1 MLTYDGYFRANIK
14 TMAPPI
20 DAPTIHIG
28 SVKPFLSKNY
38 NRYQMMIKRKNDLL
52 YITNLSLSTNLSIV

>member
-14 TMAPPI
+14 TIAPPN

-28 SVKPFLSKNY
+28 SVKPFPSKNY
-38 NRYQMMIKRKNDLL
+38 KRYQMVIPREKNVLP
-52 YITNLSLSTNLSIV
+52 I

>member
-14 TMAPPI
+14 PIAPPN

-38 NRYQMMIKRKNDLL
+38 NTYQMTIKRENDVLL
-52 YITNLSLSTNLSIV
+52 I

>member
-1 MLTYDGYFRANIK
+1 MLRYDGYFNANIK
-14 TMAPPI
+14 TIAPPN

-38 NRYQMMIKRKNDLL
+38 KINQIIIRR
-52 YITNLSLSTNLSIV
+52 

>member
-14 TMAPPI
+14 TMAPPN

-38 NRYQMMIKRKNDLL
+38 NRYQMTIARENDVLL
-52 YITNLSLSTNLSIV
+52 I